1 MKYTVVVAE
10 DEELLLNNLV
20 QKIQKADPDF
30 QVTGTAQTGEQA
42 FALVEKLTPD
52 LVITDIRMPVMDG
65 MALLTKVRSQ
75 FPFTKFIITSGFSDF
90 EYAKK
95 AITLKVSDYL
105 LKPVDPDELHDA
117 LQKIKHE
124 FQIAKKDYEAVFN
137 AGTASMTPSQI
148 ASVLRD
154 FIIKNYSD
162 DINLNLIA
170 DNMNYSPGYLTKIFC
185 QAYDCTPTKYLTNL
199 RMHHAQKLLLNEP
212 FAFLS
217 VRSERCA
224 VTMTRDISAV
234 SSRNIP
240 ARARWNIAMK
250 KRKPSNDD
258 FLIRNI
264 FHTIKA
270 SLSFFYSQFTFLVIP
285 DQFCG
290 CVCTL
295 LKVIVISLIFI
306 KSKFCICSRVNHQF
320 HRSFR
325 FLRCISKS
333 VCNRKNAS
341 CLLQRS
347 ASGRSAHLPLHTDRL
362 HISCRSSNH
371 TSQPP
376 GGDNIPIFFTVK
388 FCTFR
393 AVVHW
398 LCNCTD
404 QK

>member
-199 RMHHAQKLLLNEP
+199 RMHHAQELLLNEP
-212 FAFLS
+212 SLS
-217 VRSERCA
+217 VRQIGEMCGYHDQGYFSRIFKKHTGKSPLEY
-224 VTMTRDISAV
+224 RDEKEEA
-234 SSRNIP
+234 
-240 ARARWNIAMK
+240 
-250 KRKPSNDD
+250 
-258 FLIRNI
+258 
-264 FHTIKA
+264 IK
-270 SLSFFYSQFTFLVIP
+270 
-285 DQFCG
+285 
-290 CVCTL
+290 
-295 LKVIVISLIFI
+295 
-306 KSKFCICSRVNHQF
+306 
-320 HRSFR
+320 
-325 FLRCISKS
+325 
-333 VCNRKNAS
+333 
-341 CLLQRS
+341 
-347 ASGRSAHLPLHTDRL
+347 
-362 HISCRSSNH
+362 
-371 TSQPP
+371 
-376 GGDNIPIFFTVK
+376 
-388 FCTFR
+388 
-393 AVVHW
+393 
-398 LCNCTD
+398 
-404 QK
+404 

>member
-124 FQIAKKDYEAVFN
+124 FQIAKKNYEAVFN
-137 AGTASMTPSQI
+137 AGT
-148 ASVLRD
+148 
-154 FIIKNYSD
+154 
-162 DINLNLIA
+162 
-170 DNMNYSPGYLTKIFC
+170 GYLTKIFC

-212 FAFLS
+212 SLS
-217 VRSERCA
+217 VRQIGEMCGYHDQGYFSRIFKKHTGKSPLEY
-224 VTMTRDISAV
+224 RDEKEEA
-234 SSRNIP
+234 
-240 ARARWNIAMK
+240 
-250 KRKPSNDD
+250 
-258 FLIRNI
+258 
-264 FHTIKA
+264 IK
-270 SLSFFYSQFTFLVIP
+270 
-285 DQFCG
+285 
-290 CVCTL
+290 
-295 LKVIVISLIFI
+295 
-306 KSKFCICSRVNHQF
+306 
-320 HRSFR
+320 
-325 FLRCISKS
+325 
-333 VCNRKNAS
+333 
-341 CLLQRS
+341 
-347 ASGRSAHLPLHTDRL
+347 
-362 HISCRSSNH
+362 
-371 TSQPP
+371 
-376 GGDNIPIFFTVK
+376 
-388 FCTFR
+388 
-393 AVVHW
+393 
-398 LCNCTD
+398 
-404 QK
+404 